1 MVDAAE
7 RDVLALGDVD
17 LLAAE
22 ACPSPRPPSVA
33 APASATA
40 NMPRRTF
47 ERAIL
52 VTPFRRS

>member
-1 MVDAAE
+1 VDDAE
-7 RDVLALGDVD
+7 RDVLAFGDD

-40 NMPRRTF
+40 NAPRRTF

>member
-1 MVDAAE
+1 VVGVAE
-7 RDVLALGDVD
+7 RDVLALGDVEV
-17 LLAAE
+17 LAAE
-22 ACPSPRPPSVA
+22 ACPSPSPPSVA

-40 NMPRRTF
+40 NTPRRTF